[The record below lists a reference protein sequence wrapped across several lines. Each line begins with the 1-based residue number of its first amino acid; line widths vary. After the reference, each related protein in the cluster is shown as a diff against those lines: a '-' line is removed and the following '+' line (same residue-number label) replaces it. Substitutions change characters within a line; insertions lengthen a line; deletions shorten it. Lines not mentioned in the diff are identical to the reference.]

1 MFIMKNHG
9 FKRKYVY
16 GGSGIFDSLASFL
29 GNIFTSGVA
38 KQLTSTAIDVGK
50 EVGKRTAVDVGTRLV
65 KKVLTPKV
73 QGIQKGIQRGIQKA
87 PGEVVQR
94 LAPAVTTKVQNILN
108 KYVVPQVPQALQAP
122 VRQNINSLIDGSG
135 NNAVAIQDLVR
146 RLHHGNGLKTT

>member
-1 MFIMKNHG
+1 MKNHG

-16 GGSGIFDSLASFL
+16 GGSGIFSSLASFL
-29 GNIFTSGVA
+29 GNLFTSGAA

-73 QGIQKGIQRGIQKA
+73 QKA
-87 PGEVVQR
+87 PQRVV
-94 LAPAVTTKVQNILN
+94 ATKVQNILN
-108 KYVVPQVPQALQAP
+108 KYVVPQAP
-122 VRQNINSLIDGSG
+122 IRQNINSLIDGSG

-146 RLHHGNGLKTT
+146 RLHHGDGLKTT

>member
-16 GGSGIFDSLASFL
+16 GGSGIFDSLAKFL
-29 GNIFTSGVA
+29 GNLFTSGVA

-73 QGIQKGIQRGIQKA
+73 HVVRKGIQKA
-87 PGEVVQR
+87 PAVSQRFTARVQD
-94 LAPAVTTKVQNILN
+94 ILN
-108 KYVVPQVPQALQAP
+108 KYVEPQAP

-135 NNAVAIQDLVR
+135 NNTVAIQDLVR
-146 RLHHGNGLKTT
+146 RLHRGDGLKTT

>member
-16 GGSGIFDSLASFL
+16 GGSGIFGSLASFL
-29 GNIFTSGVA
+29 GNLFTSGVA

-73 QGIQKGIQRGIQKA
+73 QKA
-87 PGEVVQR
+87 PAVSQR
-94 LAPAVTTKVQNILN
+94 LAPAVVAKVQDILN

>member
-16 GGSGIFDSLASFL
+16 GGSGIFSSLASFL
-29 GNIFTSGVA
+29 GNLFTSGAA

-73 QGIQKGIQRGIQKA
+73 QRGIQKA
-87 PGEVVQR
+87 PQRVV
-94 LAPAVTTKVQNILN
+94 ATKVQNILN
-108 KYVVPQVPQALQAP
+108 KYVVPQAP
-122 VRQNINSLIDGSG
+122 IRQNINSLIDGSG

-146 RLHHGNGLKTT
+146 RLHHGDGLKTT

>member
-16 GGSGIFDSLASFL
+16 GGSGIFSSLVSFL
-29 GNIFTSGVA
+29 GNLFTSGAA

-50 EVGKRTAVDVGTRLV
+50 EVGKKTAIDVGTRLV
-65 KKVLTPKV
+65 KKVLTPKA
-73 QGIQKGIQRGIQKA
+73 QKA
-87 PGEVVQR
+87 PQR
-94 LAPAVTTKVQNILN
+94 VATKVQNILN
-108 KYVVPQVPQALQAP
+108 KYVVPQVP

-146 RLHHGNGLKTT
+146 RLHHGDGLKTT

>member
-16 GGSGIFDSLASFL
+16 GGSGIFSSLASFL
-29 GNIFTSGVA
+29 GNLFTSGAA

-50 EVGKRTAVDVGTRLV
+50 EVGKRTAVDIGTRLV

-73 QGIQKGIQRGIQKA
+73 QKGIQR
-87 PGEVVQR
+87 
-94 LAPAVTTKVQNILN
+94 APAISQLAVKAKVQDILN
-108 KYVVPQVPQALQAP
+108 KYVVPQSP

-146 RLHHGNGLKTT
+146 RLHHGDGLKTT

>member
-16 GGSGIFDSLASFL
+16 GGSGIFSSLASFL
-29 GNIFTSGVA
+29 GNLFTSGVA

-73 QGIQKGIQRGIQKA
+73 QKA
-87 PGEVVQR
+87 PQR
-94 LAPAVTTKVQNILN
+94 VATKVQNILN
-108 KYVVPQVPQALQAP
+108 KYVVPQVP

-146 RLHHGNGLKTT
+146 RLHHGDGLKTT

>member
-16 GGSGIFDSLASFL
+16 GGSGIFSSLASFL
-29 GNIFTSGVA
+29 GNLFTSGAA

-50 EVGKRTAVDVGTRLV
+50 EVGKRTAVDIGTRLV

-73 QGIQKGIQRGIQKA
+73 QKA
-87 PGEVVQR
+87 PQR
-94 LAPAVTTKVQNILN
+94 VATKVQNILN
-108 KYVVPQVPQALQAP
+108 KFGVPQAP
-122 VRQNINSLIDGSG
+122 IRQNINSLIDGSG

-146 RLHHGNGLKTT
+146 RLHHGDGLKTT